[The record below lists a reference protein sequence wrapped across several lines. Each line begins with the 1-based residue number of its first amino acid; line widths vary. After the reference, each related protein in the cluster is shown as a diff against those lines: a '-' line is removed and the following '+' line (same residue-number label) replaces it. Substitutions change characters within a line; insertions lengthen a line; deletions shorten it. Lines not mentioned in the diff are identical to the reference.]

1 MQYVYFKYR
10 TKRGFRV
17 VCADSIEFE
26 RIGIDKHI
34 IEKLG
39 TNDWQDFES
48 WAKTG
53 IDINEDTVFCNVF
66 PLSGEPCFAIVR
78 LYSEDGCEIMRLV
91 INDEAEILTES
102 GHLLERVI

>member
-17 VCADSIEFE
+17 VCADAVEFE
-26 RIGIDKHI
+26 RIGIDGALIAKI
-34 IEKLG
+34 G
-39 TNDWQDFES
+39 DCDWQEFES
-48 WAKTG
+48 WSRTG
-53 IDINEDTVFCNVF
+53 IDIDEDTIFCNVF

-91 INDEAEILTES
+91 INDEAEILTKH
-102 GHLLERVI
+102 GDLLERVI